1 MEILLRRASSLDK
14 ACGKVAQALERK
26 FVIEPEIRFSAYT
39 NNGENRDELETQL
52 RVASQEA
59 MQTLNDILDLYQA
72 QATIRTIA
80 GHANDQVVD
89 PLVTERDIL
98 VKKAIATLSAFES
111 AGGTIHGLSGTS
123 PTKHDADQI
132 SAKLS
137 GIAKRLAIA
146 TTDRLVDSFGVSR
159 LSDTDRK
166 TITDR
171 IAEFERRQR
180 DISDALGHDNVI
192 KKIVLPDSVV
202 TVLRKHKIV

>member
-26 FVIEPEIRFSAYT
+26 FVVDPDIRFSAYT
-39 NNGENRDELETQL
+39 NTGENRAELETQL
-52 RVASQEA
+52 RTASQEA

-98 VKKAIATLSAFES
+98 VKKALATLSAFET
-111 AGGTIHGLSGTS
+111 AGGTLSGLSGTTT
-123 PTKHDADQI
+123 TKHDTDQV
-132 SAKLS
+132 AARLS

-159 LSDTDRK
+159 LSEADRK
-166 TITDR
+166 AIADR
-171 IAEFERRQR
+171 IAEFERRLR

-192 KKIVLPDSVV
+192 KKITLPESVV
-202 TVLRKHKIV
+202 TVLKKHKIV